1 LQRCIKLMNAIKEIS
16 TFSISN
22 AISHCMGN
30 SLSEKYPRKGREA
43 IFKDETSGDSEVLSG
58 LGD

>member
-1 LQRCIKLMNAIKEIS
+1 MNAIKEIS